1 MKKWLIP
8 LIILCLFM
16 TVRSTWAQ
24 QQEGIIQIT
33 VHGLDEPLK
42 TQIVNLL
49 TNRSRDITTPITE
62 DKINQFYQKSP
73 LLIQKGLEPYGYFN
87 AQVRPTISRAGN
99 TWALVFY
106 VNRGPP
112 VRVIHV
118 DLQISGEGSQ
128 DEAFS
133 HLSQN
138 IPIKSSQIFTVDNY
152 QAAKDAL
159 FNLASNRGYFDAK
172 MNLSQ
177 IIMNVQAKQASIVL
191 HFDTGRRYRFGPTL
205 FPPTDLNS
213 DFLARYLRYREGEFY
228 NNAAVQKT
236 QQVLAGSGYFSQT
249 VVTPLPAQAQDN
261 KVPVKVDLTPVKPQ
275 RYTFGL
281 GYGTDTGPRGTVGFN
296 WIPVNSYG
304 HHINFLARGSYLK
317 ISDKKHLQNNTI
329 NGSYIIP
336 GKDPSTDS
344 YAISAG
350 YGNIIQDSISG
361 FPNEAESFKASGSY
375 NTLFG
380 EDWLQTLALTYLNE
394 RSAFNT
400 TGSDGTATQDRHNA
414 ILLYPSGHW
423 DYIHDRAI
431 LRNKIVNNGISGSL
445 DILAASQ
452 ALFSETNVIQIKAA
466 MKALATFDPT
476 HTRFLFRSQIGR
488 TQIDNINDLPLTL
501 QLYAGGPTSIRGYK
515 YNSIG
520 PGKNLVIVSGEIQQ
534 RVYNNWYLAA
544 FIDAGSVTET
554 NQPKPKYLREV
565 AGAGVGVVVLTPIGS
580 VELDVARPLPIN
592 NTPQKTWQLEFSV
605 GAEL

>member
-1 MKKWLIP
+1 MKKLLIP
-8 LIILCLFM
+8 LIILCLVM
-16 TVRSTWAQ
+16 VARLTWAQ
-24 QQEGIIQIT
+24 QQEGIIQIR
-33 VHGLDEPLK
+33 VEGLNDTLK
-42 TQIVNLL
+42 TQIVNIL
-49 TNRSRDITTPITE
+49 TSRSRDITTPITT
-62 DKINQFYQKSP
+62 DKVNQFYQKAP
-73 LLIQKGLEPYGYFN
+73 LVIQKGLQPYGYFN
-87 AQVRPTISRAGN
+87 AQVNSFIKQNGN
-99 TWALVFY
+99 IWTLTFHVSQ
-106 VNRGPP
+106 GPP

-118 DLQISGEGSQ
+118 DFQISGEGTQ
-128 DEAFS
+128 DKGFN
-133 HLSQN
+133 HLSKN
-138 IPIKSSQIFTVDNY
+138 IPIKAGQIFTVENY
-152 QAAKDAL
+152 QASKDAL

-172 MNLSQ
+172 MDINQ
-177 IIMNVQAKQASIVL
+177 IIMNVEAKQASIVL
-191 HFDTGRRYRFGPTL
+191 HFNTGHRYRFGPTL

-213 DFLARYLRYREGEFY
+213 DFLARYLRYRQGDYY

-249 VVTPLPAQAQDN
+249 VVTPQPTQAAN
-261 KVPVKVDLTPVKPQ
+261 HEVPVKIDLTPVKPQ

-281 GYGTDTGPRGTVGFN
+281 GYGTDTGPRGTLGFN

-304 HHINFLARGSYLK
+304 HHVNLLARGSYIK
-317 ISDKKHLQNNTI
+317 INNQKLQNNTI

-336 GKDPSTDS
+336 GNDPSTDS

-361 FPNEAESFKASGSY
+361 FPNQAESFKTAVSY

-380 EDWLQTLALTYLNE
+380 EDWLQTLALTYLTE
-394 RSAFNT
+394 RSKFN
-400 TGSDGTATQDRHNA
+400 SDTVEHTAN
-414 ILLYPSGHW
+414 LLYPSGHW
-423 DYIHDRAI
+423 DYIHDRAV
-431 LRNKIVNNGISGSL
+431 LRNKIINNGVSGSF

-452 ALFSETNVIQIKAA
+452 QVLSETNVIQIRAA
-466 MKALATFDPT
+466 MKALATFEPT

-488 TQIDNINDLPLTL
+488 TQIDDLNDLPLTL

-565 AGAGVGVVVLTPIGS
+565 AGAGGGVVVLTPIGA

-592 NTPQKTWQLEFSV
+592 NTTQKTWQLEFSV

>member
-1 MKKWLIP
+1 MKKLLIP
-8 LIILCLFM
+8 LIILCLLM
-16 TVRSTWAQ
+16 AVRPTWAQ
-24 QQEGIIQIT
+24 QSEGVIQIR
-33 VHGLDEPLK
+33 VVGLNDPLK

-49 TNRSRDITTPITE
+49 TSRSRDITTPITAE
-62 DKINQFYQKSP
+62 KVNQFYQQAP
-73 LLIQKGLEPYGYFN
+73 QIIQKGMQPYGYFS
-87 AQVRPTISRAGN
+87 AQVNSRIIQSGN
-99 TWALVFY
+99 TWTLIFY
-106 VNRGPP
+106 VNQGPP

-128 DEAFS
+128 DRAFD
-133 HLSQN
+133 HISQN
-138 IPIKSSQIFTVDNY
+138 LAIKAGQIFTVDNY

-172 MNLSQ
+172 MALSQ
-177 IIMNVQAKQASIVL
+177 IIMNVQARQASIIL
-191 HFDTGRRYRFGPTL
+191 HFNTGHRYRFGPSL

-213 DFLARYLRYREGEFY
+213 DFLARYLRYREGDY
-228 NNAAVQKT
+228 YSNAAVQKT

-249 VVTPLPAQAQDN
+249 VVTPLPAQAEDH
-261 KVPVKVDLTPVKPQ
+261 KVPVKIDLTPVKPQ

-281 GYGTDTGPRGTVGFN
+281 GYGTDTGPRGTFGFN

-304 HHINFLARGSYLK
+304 HHINILARGSYRK
-317 ISDKKHLQNNTI
+317 INNNQKLQNNTV

-336 GKDPSTDS
+336 GHDPSTDS

-361 FPNEAESFKASGSY
+361 FPNQAESFKTSVSY

-394 RSAFNT
+394 RSKFNADAT
-400 TGSDGTATQDRHNA
+400 EHTAR
-414 ILLYPSGHW
+414 LLYPSGHW
-423 DYIHDRAI
+423 DYIHDRAM
-431 LRNKIVNNGISGSL
+431 LRNKIINNGISGSF
-445 DILAASQ
+445 DILGASEHV
-452 ALFSETNVIQIKAA
+452 LSETDVIQIKAA
-466 MKALATFDPT
+466 MKALATLELT
-476 HTRFLFRSQIGR
+476 HTRFLFRSQVGR
-488 TQIDNINDLPLTL
+488 TQIDNLNDLPLTL

-520 PGKNLVIVSGEIQQ
+520 PGKNLFIVSGEIQQ
-534 RVYNNWYLAA
+534 RVYASWYLAA

-554 NQPKPKYLREV
+554 NQPKPRFLKEV
-565 AGAGVGVVVLTPIGS
+565 AGAGAGVVVLTPIGA

-592 NTPQKTWQLEFSV
+592 NTTQKTWQLEFSV